1 MKEELE
7 FIFETGWQTKKNQFY
22 NVTTSNDSQIT
33 TNQKSYYG
41 HLFPAKDFSVEVSNQ
56 KMQASIS
63 EKGLIKA
70 ISFFRDAYFTEDKPG
85 TWVSNGFVQEENI
98 STEIEVNGHKAPL
111 DKENHQIEYDLLF
124 NLIPRF
130 IHHYPDFTVLQLFL
144 PIYLESG
151 ESVSG
156 LIELC
161 ALRNDSSKDVKLIF
175 PKCYHLKYSDRHN
188 VELNY
193 ANNQSVMESQASWV
207 TLTDPNAAFNVTDEE
222 MSKIII
228 SSYNYLIGKYGQ
240 LEIPTNPELATLI
253 TRKAAN
259 ALNSISESTNGK
271 VVGANWGSSPVVD
284 RTWLRDMFYASLPA
298 IYFDHELAKKV
309 ILWFAQYEIKPK
321 GGKFNGGIQHS
332 VENSLNSA
340 ILLTLYLT
348 ETNDFEF
355 LKQNSQMW
363 EHVLYVVNYLIARR
377 DSKFGLIKSQW
388 ISDGIALGEFH
399 TGTQITFWAAIK
411 GIGKIYREVL
421 NQPYEAKRYEEI
433 ADELKKQILEYC
445 LIEDNQGRKRFI
457 EGVNPENG
465 ELATDLKQYQTDIVD
480 QGLDFLTRV
489 IKEDKITLE
498 FHDGEESDTTLAPFY
513 GFNDVL
519 EGYYLGTLQFASSS
533 DNPTYSKLSKGISWG
548 DQSEATF
555 PGYITLLMGTVNDH
569 SRFME
574 KIDILEKLTDLDG
587 SWWWWP
593 YEVGSSGDNV
603 MRFNHC
609 GKCGWSDGSFSV
621 LMIKNVLGIEFNA
634 QKDLLKIRP
643 LAVAPS
649 FNWNDF
655 PLADDLKVNLSYQSE
670 NGHQKLIANLYGAE
684 QRKVTLEFK
693 PQSWST
699 GISKDLTSDTKVRF
713 EKERN

>member
-1 MKEELE
+1 MKEELG

-22 NVTTSNDSQIT
+22 NVTTNNDSQIT

-41 HLFPAKDFSVEVSNQ
+41 HLFPATDFSVEVSNQ

-85 TWVSNGFVQEENI
+85 TWVSNGFVQEANI
-98 STEIEVNGHKAPL
+98 STEIEVNGHATPL
-111 DKENHQIEYDLLF
+111 DKEDHQIEYDLLF
-124 NLIPRF
+124 KLIPRF
-130 IHHYPDFTVLQLFL
+130 IHRYSDFTVLQLFL

-161 ALRNDSSKDVKLIF
+161 AIRNDSSKDVKLIF
-175 PKCYHLKYSDRHN
+175 PKCYNLKYSDRHN
-188 VELNY
+188 VEFNY
-193 ANNQSVMESQASWV
+193 ANNQRVMDDQEGWA

-222 MSKIII
+222 MNKIII

-309 ILWFAQYEIKPK
+309 ILWFVQYEIKPK

-348 ETNDFEF
+348 ETNDVEF
-355 LKQNSQMW
+355 LKQNLQMW
-363 EHVLYVVNYLIARR
+363 EHILYVVNYLIARR

-399 TGTQITFWAAIK
+399 TGTQITFWTAVN

-421 NQPYEAKRYEEI
+421 NQSDEAKRYEEI

-445 LIEDNQGRKRFI
+445 LIENNQGRKRFI

-519 EGYYLGTLQFASSS
+519 EGYYLETLQFASSS

-569 SRFME
+569 SKFME

-621 LMIKNVLGIEFNA
+621 LMIKNVLGIEFDA

-643 LAVAPS
+643 LTVIPS

-655 PLADDLKVNLSYQSE
+655 PLTDNLKVNLSYQSE
-670 NGHQKLIANLYGAE
+670 SGQQKLIANLHGAE

-693 PQSWST
+693 PQGWST